1 MMPVPSRV
9 PRWLRVVLV
18 VLVLALLAGAALLWM
33 QRPVEVEVVQVRY
46 APLVRTLQFAAR
58 VEALSRV
65 EVGSTVTG
73 RVEQVLVR
81 EGEPVRAGAVLVQ
94 LETAELRAALAQAQ
108 AALVQ
113 AQARLA
119 GLRSTGRG
127 TAQAAVAQ
135 AQAARDAAQSEFE
148 RVGQLVAQG
157 FLSASRQDEARRA
170 RDVAAAQ
177 LASARAQAQAIGE
190 SGTEVSQAQA
200 QQALA
205 RAGIDAAKARLAQ
218 TQLRAPANAVVLAR
232 MVEPGQIVQPGKALL
247 ALALE
252 GPTRLSAQVDERF
265 LDQLAIDQPASVLA
279 DAYPGRRFAAT
290 VLSIAPAVDP
300 QRGAIE
306 VKFVLQGEVPAFLRE
321 DMTLSIEVETGRRA
335 RALVLPVAALGPG
348 PDANTARVRVIED
361 GRIGE
366 RDVALGLRTLA
377 AVEVRLGLAEGDEVV
392 LDLRQPLGRRV
403 RARVVEPDLRGASAA
418 AGDGSGATQLTNMM
432 GR

>member
-18 VLVLALLAGAALLWM
+18 VLVLALVAGAALLWM

-205 RAGIDAAKARLAQ
+205 QAGIDAAKARLAQ

-361 GRIGE
+361 DRIGE